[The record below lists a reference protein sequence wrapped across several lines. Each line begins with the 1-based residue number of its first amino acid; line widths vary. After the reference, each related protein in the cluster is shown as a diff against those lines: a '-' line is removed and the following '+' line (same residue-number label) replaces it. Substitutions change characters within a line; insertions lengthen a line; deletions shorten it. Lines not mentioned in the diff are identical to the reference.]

1 MTRSAFPPEFSALL
15 TARAR
20 AALEAGLPRLAGA
33 LADPAR
39 PFVVMPG
46 CIAPAAAARGLAALE
61 HGMRDVLAPL
71 AAAIPPESIW
81 NQTRS
86 FQERLPK
93 VARMRS
99 AYLGRRGSR
108 AWARAEAAG
117 VIAML
122 GSGSL
127 RRLGEVLTG
136 RRLSPRIGRQV
147 LCYGPG
153 DYIGPHHD
161 HHPDIPG
168 AREGY
173 LDIHLSFATPAVR
186 RQTLV
191 YARDGHL
198 TETVEVARQ
207 GLITAYRLP
216 FWHYTT
222 PLEARHGRAAEAR
235 RWVLL
240 ASYQFAG

>member
-1 MTRSAFPPEFSALL
+1 MTDPAFPAQFERLL
-15 TARAR
+15 TPRAR
-20 AALEAGLPRLAGA
+20 AALAAGTPRFAGA

-39 PFVVMPG
+39 PFFVLPG
-46 CIAPAAAARGLAALE
+46 ALDARQCARGLAALE
-61 HGMRDVLAPL
+61 SGLQDVLAPL
-71 AAAIPPESIW
+71 AASIPPQSIW
-81 NQTRS
+81 GQTRS

-93 VARMRS
+93 VARMSS

-108 AWARAEAAG
+108 SWARAEECG
-117 VIAML
+117 LIEML
-122 GSGSL
+122 GSDSL

-136 RRLSPRIGRQV
+136 RRLSRRIGRQV
-147 LCYGPG
+147 LCYREG

-161 HHPDIPG
+161 HHPDIAG
-168 AREGY
+168 ARDGY
-173 LDIHLSFATPAVR
+173 LDIHISLVTRAVR
-186 RQTLV
+186 RQILV

-198 TETVEVARQ
+198 TQVVDVARQ

-222 PLEARHGRAAEAR
+222 PLEARRGAAGSAR

-240 ASYQFAG
+240 ASYQFAN

>member
-1 MTRSAFPPEFSALL
+1 ML
-15 TARAR
+15 TAQAR
-20 AALEAGLPRLAGA
+20 AALVRGTRASSPLAGA

-39 PFVVMPG
+39 PFVVLPG
-46 CIAPAAAARGLAALE
+46 WLDARRCARGLDSLE
-61 HGMRDVLAPL
+61 TGGMRDVLAPL

-93 VARMRS
+93 VARMSS
-99 AYLGRRGSR
+99 AYLGRRGGRAWSR
-108 AWARAEAAG
+108 AETTG
-117 VIAML
+117 LIAML
-122 GSGSL
+122 GSESL
-127 RRLGEVLTG
+127 RRFGELLVG
-136 RRLSPRIGRQV
+136 RSLRPRIGRQL
-147 LCYGPG
+147 LCYRAG

-161 HHPDIPG
+161 HHPDIPN
-168 AREGY
+168 ARDGY
-173 LDIHLSFATPAVR
+173 LDIHLSLVTRDVR
-186 RQTLV
+186 RQLLV

-198 TETVEVARQ
+198 TETVDVARH

-222 PLEARHGRAAEAR
+222 PLEPKRGREAGAR

-240 ASYQFAG
+240 ASYQFAD

>member
-1 MTRSAFPPEFSALL
+1 MIQQAFPSEFDRLL
-15 TARAR
+15 TRHARR
-20 AALEAGLPRLAGA
+20 VLELGSRGVAGA

-39 PFVVMPG
+39 PFVVLPG
-46 CIAPAAAARGLAALE
+46 WLDPRRGACGLAALE
-61 HGMRDVLAPL
+61 AGMLDTLAPL
-71 AAAIPPESIW
+71 AAAIPPGSIW

-93 VARMRS
+93 VARMSS

-108 AWARAEAAG
+108 AWACAEATG
-117 VIAML
+117 LIAML
-122 GSGSL
+122 GSDSL
-127 RRLGEVLTG
+127 RRFGELLVG
-136 RRLSPRIGRQV
+136 RRLSPRIGRQI
-147 LCYGPG
+147 LCYRAG

-168 AREGY
+168 ARDGY
-173 LDIHLSFATPAVR
+173 LDIHISFVTPAVR
-186 RQTLV
+186 RQLLV
-191 YARDGHL
+191 YAKDGHL
-198 TETVEVARQ
+198 TETVDVARH

-222 PLEARHGRAAEAR
+222 PLEPRRGRNGDAR

-240 ASYQFAG
+240 ASFQFAP

>member
-1 MTRSAFPPEFSALL
+1 MLVQRARSA
-15 TARAR
+15 
-20 AALEAGLPRLAGA
+20 LERGGRGVAGA

-39 PFVVMPG
+39 PFVVLPG
-46 CIAPAAAARGLAALE
+46 WLDARRCARGLAALE
-61 HGMRDVLAPL
+61 TGMLDVLAPL
-71 AAAIPPESIW
+71 AAAIPPESIS

-108 AWARAEAAG
+108 AWARAEATG
-117 VIAML
+117 LIAML
-122 GSGSL
+122 GSDAL
-127 RRLGEVLTG
+127 RRLGELLVG

-173 LDIHLSFATPAVR
+173 LDIHISFVTPAVR
-186 RQTLV
+186 RQLLV

-198 TETVEVARQ
+198 TETVDVARH

-222 PLEARHGRAAEAR
+222 PLEAKRGCDDDAR

-240 ASYQFAG
+240 ASYQFAA

>member
-1 MTRSAFPPEFSALL
+1 ML
-15 TARAR
+15 TGRAR
-20 AALEAGLPRLAGA
+20 AALARASDGCAPPPLAGA
-33 LADPAR
+33 LADAAR
-39 PFVVMPG
+39 PFVVLPG
-46 CIAPAAAARGLAALE
+46 WLDLRRRARGLAALE
-61 HGMRDVLAPL
+61 SELRDVLAPL
-71 AAAIPPESIW
+71 AASIPPESIW

-99 AYLGRRGSR
+99 AYLGRRGGR
-108 AWARAEAAG
+108 AWARAEATG
-117 VIAML
+117 LIAML
-122 GSGSL
+122 GSDSL
-127 RRLGEVLTG
+127 RRLGELLVG
-136 RRLSPRIGRQV
+136 RRLRPRIGRQV

-168 AREGY
+168 ARDGY
-173 LDIHLSFATPAVR
+173 LDIHISFVTSAVR

-191 YARDGHL
+191 YAKDGHL
-198 TETVEVARQ
+198 TETVDVARQ

-222 PLEARHGRAAEAR
+222 PLEAKRGDEADAR

>member
-1 MTRSAFPPEFSALL
+1 
-15 TARAR
+15 
-20 AALEAGLPRLAGA
+20 
-33 LADPAR
+33 
-39 PFVVMPG
+39 
-46 CIAPAAAARGLAALE
+46 
-61 HGMRDVLAPL
+61 MRDVLAPL
-71 AAAIPPESIW
+71 AASIPPESIW

-99 AYLGRRGSR
+99 AYLGRRGGR
-108 AWARAEAAG
+108 AWARADATG
-117 VIAML
+117 LLAML
-122 GSGSL
+122 GSDSL
-127 RRLGEVLTG
+127 RRLGELLTG
-136 RRLSPRIGRQV
+136 RRLAPRIGRQV

-168 AREGY
+168 ARDGY
-173 LDIHLSFATPAVR
+173 LDIHISFVTPAVR
-186 RQTLV
+186 RQLLV
-191 YARDGHL
+191 YAKDGHL
-198 TETVEVARQ
+198 TETVDVARN

-222 PLEARHGRAAEAR
+222 PLEAKRGREAEAR

-240 ASYQFAG
+240 ASYQFAD

>member
-1 MTRSAFPPEFSALL
+1 MTGPAFPAEFDRLL
-15 TARAR
+15 NARAR
-20 AALEAGLPRLAGA
+20 GMQRLAGA

-39 PFVVMPG
+39 PFVVVPG
-46 CIAPAAAARGLAALE
+46 WLDAGRSARGLAALE
-61 HGMRDVLAPL
+61 ADLLDVLAPL
-71 AAAIPPESIW
+71 AAPIPPETIW

-93 VARMRS
+93 AARLSS
-99 AYLGRRGSR
+99 AYLGRRGGR
-108 AWARAEAAG
+108 AWARADAVG
-117 VIAML
+117 LIAML
-122 GSGSL
+122 GSESL
-127 RRLGEVLTG
+127 RRFGELLTG
-136 RRLSPRIGRQV
+136 RRLSPRIGRQI
-147 LCYGPG
+147 LCYRAS

-168 AREGY
+168 ARDGY
-173 LDIHLSFATPAVR
+173 LDIHLSFVTPSVR
-186 RQTLV
+186 RQLLV

-198 TETVEVARQ
+198 TETVDVARQ

-222 PLEARHGRAAEAR
+222 PLEPRRRREADAR

-240 ASYQFAG
+240 ASYQFAE

>member
-1 MTRSAFPPEFSALL
+1 MTRSAFPADFAALL
-15 TARAR
+15 TPRAR
-20 AALEAGLPRLAGA
+20 AALEAGMPRLAGA
-33 LADPAR
+33 LADPAK
-39 PFVVMPG
+39 PFVVLPG
-46 CIAPAAAARGLAALE
+46 WIAPAPAARGLAALE
-61 HGMRDVLAPL
+61 RDMRETLAPL

-93 VARMRS
+93 VARMKS

-122 GSGSL
+122 GSDQL
-127 RRLGEVLTG
+127 RRLGELLAG

-147 LCYGPG
+147 LCYGAG
-153 DYIGPHHD
+153 DYIGPHQD

-168 AREGY
+168 ARDGY
-173 LDIHLSFATPAVR
+173 LDIHLSFTTPAVR
-186 RQTLV
+186 RQLLV
-191 YARDGHL
+191 YAADGHL

-222 PLEARHGRAAEAR
+222 PLEVRRGRAAEAR

-240 ASYQFAG
+240 ASYQFAD